1 MIESNRVVWTVWE
14 RTDREIGESQCVG
27 RNVNRT
33 EMISLAGAF
42 PLALVPS
49 STPFYHNTMRFHTAL
64 RARSLLQRAPV
75 GCTFGRRAIQ
85 TASSTRVPDFAFAFE

>member
-1 MIESNRVVWTVWE
+1 MCGAERESDGHDIT
-14 RTDREIGESQCVG
+14 G
-27 RNVNRT
+27 R
-33 EMISLAGAF
+33 SF

-49 STPFYHNTMRFHTAL
+49 STPFYHNTMRFQTVL